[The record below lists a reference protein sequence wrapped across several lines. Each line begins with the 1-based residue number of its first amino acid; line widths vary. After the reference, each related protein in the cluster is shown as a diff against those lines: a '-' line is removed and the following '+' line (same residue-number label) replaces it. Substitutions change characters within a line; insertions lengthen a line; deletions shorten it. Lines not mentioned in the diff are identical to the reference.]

1 MTNYRFSQG
10 GAIVFGGSGVLGS
23 GIVDLLS
30 KNNANV
36 AFTYLNNKESAEKN
50 INMINDNGVNGFT
63 EKVNLMNLSE
73 VKNFSERALKEFGK
87 IHSVINAT
95 GPLIHLTPIADAKLD
110 DFYNTIDTD
119 VIGFYHIL
127 KSAIPILKKC
137 GGGSITTLTTTAVHK
152 YTNTA
157 GLSSIPK
164 TVVHNLCKTI
174 AREEGH
180 NGIRVNSVAVGQISI
195 VSKKQQE
202 EIDSSGGVADEFLK
216 LIPLGR
222 SGKPEEL
229 FETVIFLASENAG
242 YISGQSLPVDG
253 GYSS

>member
-1 MTNYRFSQG
+1 MTKYRFPQG

-23 GIVDLLS
+23 GIVNLLS
-30 KNNANV
+30 KNDTNV
-36 AFTYLNNKESAEKN
+36 AFTYLNNNEAAEKN
-50 INMINDNGVNGFT
+50 VNIINANGKTAFS
-63 EKVNLMNLSE
+63 EKVNLLNLSE
-73 VKNFSERALKEFGK
+73 VKNFSEKALNEFGK
-87 IHSVINAT
+87 IHSIINAT
-95 GPLIHLTPIADAKLD
+95 GPLIHLTPIADAKIENFYDTLD
-110 DFYNTIDTD
+110 AD

-127 KSAIPILKKC
+127 SSVVPILKKC

-164 TVVHNLCKTI
+164 TVIHNLCKAI

-195 VSKKQQE
+195 VSEKQQE
-202 EIDSSGGVADEFLK
+202 EIDSSDGVADEFLK

-229 FETVIFLASENAG
+229 FETVLFLASENAG
-242 YISGQSLPVDG
+242 YISGQSIPVDG

>member
-36 AFTYLNNKESAEKN
+36 AFTYLNNKGSAEKN

-63 EKVNLMNLSE
+63 EKVNLMNPSE
-73 VKNFSERALKEFGK
+73 IKNFSEIALKEFGK
-87 IHSVINAT
+87 IHTVINAT

-110 DFYNTIDTD
+110 DFYNTLDTD

-127 KSAIPILKKC
+127 KSVVPILKKC
-137 GGGSITTLTTTAVHK
+137 GGGSITTLTAAAVHK

-164 TVVHNLCKTI
+164 TVVHNLCKAI

-180 NGIRVNSVAVGQISI
+180 NGIRVNSVAV
-195 VSKKQQE
+195 
-202 EIDSSGGVADEFLK
+202 
-216 LIPLGR
+216 
-222 SGKPEEL
+222 
-229 FETVIFLASENAG
+229 
-242 YISGQSLPVDG
+242 
-253 GYSS
+253 